1 MNTCTLP
8 QTHLPDMHNY
18 LSYCPYT
25 HISNTPNTYA
35 FCAQSHPPHAP
46 IFPSPAPYIYISTPR
61 THTHLSPTAH
71 TLCSCQHSPPTH
83 KNLTLTQPPHHIHPI
98 HTHTHSLTPATHIPN
113 SHLHKHTTP
122 QQSTLKGMEDSQPRA
137 LESEACSSAWTFSHT
152 QNAPVYLR
160 RGQGELPSWFRGEPG
175 KNACT
180 LGLCGGP
187 NISLIPG
194 EICNLERDI
203 KQVRTTSQKVHGKW
217 KAP

>member
-1 MNTCTLP
+1 MHP
-8 QTHLPDMHNY
+8 YSPHLH
-18 LSYCPYT
+18 LTYT
-25 HISNTPNTYA
+25 SA
-35 FCAQSHPPHAP
+35 PHARTR
-46 IFPSPAPYIYISTPR
+46 ISPPLHKHYAHANTALLTQKP
-61 THTHLSPTAH
+61 HTHAAPT
-71 TLCSCQHSPPTH
+71 
-83 KNLTLTQPPHHIHPI
+83 PHPSYS
-98 HTHTHSLTPATHIPN
+98 HTHSLTPATHIRN

-122 QQSTLKGMEDSQPRA
+122 QQSKLKGMEDSQPRA

-175 KNACT
+175 KNACM